1 MNILFF
7 SCMHPPKDQTLMGL
21 RGLWGGSVILG
32 FLTLG
37 DLPSLH
43 YCCLKRS
50 SSRRDQLKDMGAR
63 SFLSPDSHC
72 RGAGGVRSSDGC
84 KGRHSH
90 FRCIP

>member
-7 SCMHPPKDQTLMGL
+7 SCVRPPKDQTLMGL
-21 RGLWGGSVILG
+21 RVVGGVPW
-32 FLTLG
+32 FWVLTLG

-43 YCCLKRS
+43 YCCFKRS

-63 SFLSPDSHC
+63 SYFSPDSHC
-72 RGAGGVRSSDGC
+72 RGAGGVRSSDSC